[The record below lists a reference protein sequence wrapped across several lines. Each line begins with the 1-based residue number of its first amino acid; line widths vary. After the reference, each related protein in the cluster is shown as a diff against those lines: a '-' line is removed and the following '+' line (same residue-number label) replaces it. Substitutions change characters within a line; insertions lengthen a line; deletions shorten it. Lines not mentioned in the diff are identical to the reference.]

1 MYSTNNTNKQE
12 GRQAPNT
19 KTDPN
24 GGHYVLHI
32 EDVVTDDGKQ
42 GLAIYG
48 EIIQEADYE
57 TPTSRVAHLLKR
69 VITLSPDVIRDVM
82 TDVLNRNQEG
92 KR

>member
-19 KTDPN
+19 KTAP
-24 GGHYVLHI
+24 GGCHYVLHI

-57 TPTSRVAHLLKR
+57 TPDSRVATTLKATIIDCS
-69 VITLSPDVIRDVM
+69 VDIGDMMVDTI
-82 TDVLNRNQEG
+82 NRNREG